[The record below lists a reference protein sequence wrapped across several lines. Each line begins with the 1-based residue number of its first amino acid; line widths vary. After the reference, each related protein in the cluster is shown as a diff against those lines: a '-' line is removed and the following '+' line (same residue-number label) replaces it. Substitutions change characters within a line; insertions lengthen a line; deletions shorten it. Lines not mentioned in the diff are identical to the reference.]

1 MSLSAVREGLLDF
14 AWGAWA
20 GMGPK
25 ALAPP
30 TPWVVDPEPLLIL
43 TSGLI
48 KHDRRLQ
55 EVALDWIADS
65 STRISQAR
73 LRNLSM
79 RWKPSGLDTL
89 TSPLKREQSESQT
102 NRDNSISQRPGA
114 FGLRLRASL
123 GLGARTEILRALIS
137 NVVPTPAT
145 ALALANEAGY
155 QKRSVADALAGLVMG
170 GALTADLEGNTFRYR
185 LEHASQ
191 WQSIFGPV
199 PGEGVSFLAA
209 ARSTLTLWSIL
220 EIASDESPAVRS
232 VEARRA
238 IEAAL
243 PDLRSLSLR
252 PPDPP
257 PGESAWQPVLSWTEE
272 LLTWLRTGG
281 RRPRALL

>member
-1 MSLSAVREGLLDF
+1 MSLSSVREGLLDF

-20 GMGPK
+20 EMGPK
-25 ALAPP
+25 AFARP

-48 KHDRRLQ
+48 GHDRRLQ
-55 EVALDWIADS
+55 EVALDWIAES
-65 STRISQAR
+65 PTRISQAR
-73 LRNLSM
+73 LRNLTR
-79 RWKPSGLDTL
+79 RWRPSGLDIF
-89 TSPLKREQSESQT
+89 TSDLEREHAERPKNPDNWISE
-102 NRDNSISQRPGA
+102 RPGA

-137 NVVPTPAT
+137 NVVPSPAT
-145 ALALANEAGY
+145 ALALAKEAAY

-185 LEHASQ
+185 LEHAGQ
-191 WQSIFGPV
+191 WQTIFGPV

-209 ARSTLTLWSIL
+209 ARSTWTLWSIL
-220 EIASDESPAVRS
+220 ESASDESPAVRS

-238 IEAAL
+238 IEAASS
-243 PDLRSLSLR
+243 DLRSLSLR
-252 PPDPP
+252 LPDPP

-272 LLTWLRTGG
+272 FLTWLRSGG
-281 RRPRALL
+281 RRPRAVV